1 MNPIEVAKAIDT
13 YGIAVVTAICLGL
26 ICWLIRYL
34 INEQSKNN
42 KTILSMFKIE
52 LKALHKDGLT
62 NARLNRKGIRVVK
75 NLAEYMNKHFNG
87 STEQVTLR
95 EGKK

>member
-13 YGIAVVTAICLGL
+13 YGISVVTAICLGL
-26 ICWLIRYL
+26 IVWLVRYL

-62 NARLNRKGIRVVK
+62 NARLNRKSIRIVK
-75 NLAEYMNKHFNG
+75 NLSEYMNKHFNG
-87 STEQVTLR
+87 STEQVALR